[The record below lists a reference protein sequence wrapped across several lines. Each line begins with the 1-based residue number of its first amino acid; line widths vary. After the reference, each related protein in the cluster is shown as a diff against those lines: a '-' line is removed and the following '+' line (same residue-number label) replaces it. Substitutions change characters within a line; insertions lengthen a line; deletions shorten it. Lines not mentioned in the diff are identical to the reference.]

1 MILFCLFCIVP
12 TIAEAVDY
20 WAPWVTK
27 TTTNS
32 ATINWRGE
40 CDGSGSIDYATSDYY
55 NHDQTFE
62 KTITSQTTARYQHV
76 QLTGLEPNTSYIYKV
91 KPSGD
96 EDAFS
101 NRTFRTMP
109 VSGPFTFIV
118 ISDSQE
124 GHNYT
129 EEKRF
134 KYVADA
140 IAKEPDV
147 LFILHGGDYARKDDE
162 SLWTIFFQVA
172 DGMLAKSAIFPTIGN
187 HEYHNPNGESYPPTA
202 ADHYRW
208 AFNMPLNYYSF
219 DCAGI
224 RFISLDSPDPNNAHG
239 DDPHTSPSLAQRQE
253 TWLRDQLDNTM
264 SGTFTI
270 HHHPIWE
277 DGRTT
282 INSDLEPWEDLY
294 HRYHISANFAGHA
307 HTYQR
312 FLVEGVVGVMGIPYF
327 IVGNAGGPFVDL
339 TDTKPVWYQFGTTR
353 RLGYLKV
360 FVDPANNT
368 ATAQSVIVAYVN
380 ENDSNETPT
389 VYDPPVIDETVTF
402 PLSVKP
408 SVIEPGG
415 SGGSGGGCFIATVA
429 FGSYFDPS
437 VKILRDFRDTF
448 LFTNHVG
455 QSFVNWY
462 YKVSPPIAD
471 FIRTKAIMKTVVRII
486 LLPAVGF
493 AYLCLKVGVLPT
505 LLVLLFSAAVI
516 YLGIRRFII
525 KAFREWCAQKQPSG
539 LT

>member
-12 TIAEAVDY
+12 TIAETAVDY

-27 TTTNS
+27 LTTNS

-40 CDGSGSIDYATSDYY
+40 SDGSGSIDYATSSYY
-55 NHDQTFE
+55 NEHTSFE
-62 KTITSQTTARYQHV
+62 KTIASQTTARYQHV

-96 EDAFS
+96 ADAFS

-124 GHNYT
+124 GHHYT

-147 LFILHGGDYARKDDE
+147 LFILHGGDYAGKDDE
-162 SLWTIFFQVA
+162 SLWTTFFQVA

-187 HEYHNPNGESYPPTA
+187 HEYHDINGSNSPTA
-202 ADHYRW
+202 AVHYSL
-208 AFNMPLNYYSF
+208 AFDMPLNYSF

-224 RFISLDSPDPNNAHG
+224 RFIVLNSPDPNNHG
-239 DDPHTSPSLAQRQE
+239 SSDDPKTSLALAQSQE
-253 TWLRDQLDNTM
+253 TWLEGQLDNTM
-264 SGTFTI
+264 LGTFTI

-360 FVDPANNT
+360 TVDPANNT

-429 FGSYFDPS
+429 FGSCFDPS

-455 QSFVNWY
+455 RSFVNWY

-516 YLGIRRFII
+516 YLGIRRFYNQG
-525 KAFREWCAQKQPSG
+525 FP
-539 LT
+539 